1 MLGKKQVDGWL
12 SCSILQ
18 PNLAMDGHG
27 ISLGNTPFETNPTL
41 WRSSLPETDTSLVW
55 LQAIPNAIRF
65 WSSSHASK
73 MTNKLKPPCHGWCA
87 PSFEPHQDLF
97 LGHSGSVVV
106 SSLCAFLWRCSK
118 TDGGQTVKWTVQRE
132 GPRPHAGSF
141 KLGPSG
147 FWPHFWYF
155 GWFWHLLQTNIDSY
169 TIQFIDVHSIMLLW
183 YIYIVYICT
192 ICFNHYIY
200 IYFRRNKVFAS
211 WKLYKTSISVNCGSH
226 FQVRFVWQVWDG
238 QLSPSFK
245 HINKILE
252 LLESGNATGVRQSS
266 MLGFYGER
274 VWRRRKEKEEEE
286 ETKHVHCGKLNKRN
300 FCPTSVEIL

>member
-18 PNLAMDGHG
+18 PILAMDGHG
-27 ISLGNTPFETNPTL
+27 ISLGNTPFEINPTL

-183 YIYIVYICT
+183 YIYMHYM
-192 ICFNHYIY
+192 FQSLYIY
-200 IYFRRNKVFAS
+200 
-211 WKLYKTSISVNCGSH
+211 TSGGTK
-226 FQVRFVWQVWDG
+226 F
-238 QLSPSFK
+238 L
-245 HINKILE
+245 
-252 LLESGNATGVRQSS
+252 LLES
-266 MLGFYGER
+266 F
-274 VWRRRKEKEEEE
+274 
-286 ETKHVHCGKLNKRN
+286 TKHPSRSTADHIFKSVLCGKCGTVNYHPLLN
-300 FCPTSVEIL
+300 I